1 MGFKLPNL
9 GRCREVTVSGIR
21 VVDDLTTVH
30 GGGCSADECIADAL
44 KTCENVCEF
53 AKRYKLF
60 FHGNDD
66 PAKSKTVAII
76 NLFDDQG
83 ARIYRDVKLPVFTKQ
98 GMKCIPTLQHGK
110 SHKILGVQVHNSHCL
125 TAVTTFH
132 AALDIFEARI
142 LGDRGNTRDRVGHNA
157 PNRAHYR
164 AVGDASVADTPSPH

>member
-1 MGFKLPNL
+1 M
-9 GRCREVTVSGIR
+9 
-21 VVDDLTTVH
+21 
-30 GGGCSADECIADAL
+30 
-44 KTCENVCEF
+44 CEF

-142 LGDRGNTRDRVGHNA
+142 KYLMKSDLPCQAMLYSLTVVALGKVNWLLDKGSSIPWAVALDLSKMVAKYSLNIAGVTGA
-157 PNRAHYR
+157 PCCMAF
-164 AVGDASVADTPSPH
+164 VDTIETQYGA